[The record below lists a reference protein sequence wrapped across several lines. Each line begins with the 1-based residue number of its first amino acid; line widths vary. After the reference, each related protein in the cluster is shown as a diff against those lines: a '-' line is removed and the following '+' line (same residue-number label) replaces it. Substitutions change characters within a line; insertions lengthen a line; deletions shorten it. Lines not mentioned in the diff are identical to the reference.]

1 MNVQTNFIDT
11 ECFTPFPLKLISSF
25 FKEIRL
31 ERIFDNGT
39 YFVAFVMRRDT
50 STQNL
55 IYENKRIVSEKS
67 WSQKNFKTL
76 NNIKWTKPWSSL
88 TKREC
93 TFQTKNR
100 ALWNLDI
107 NVQTNVIEI
116 EGLLFL
122 GFGPL
127 RALHGKLVFPVF
139 PIK

>member
-1 MNVQTNFIDT
+1 M
-11 ECFTPFPLKLISSF
+11 LISSF

-50 STQNL
+50 SPQNL
-55 IYENKRIVSEKS
+55 IYENKRIGSEKS

-93 TFQTKNR
+93 TF
-100 ALWNLDI
+100 
-107 NVQTNVIEI
+107 
-116 EGLLFL
+116 
-122 GFGPL
+122 
-127 RALHGKLVFPVF
+127 
-139 PIK
+139 